1 VTFVQEQNG
10 TSVFG
15 GAINN
20 LLWISYIVMLGLYS
34 SAFAS
39 YATQLIHITG
49 G

>member
-20 LLWISYIVMLGLYS
+20 LLWIS
-34 SAFAS
+34 
-39 YATQLIHITG
+39 
-49 G
+49 